1 MNRAPA
7 VSLLLAS
14 LALAGCAQERKAPP
28 RGTLLAVW
36 RAYCALPVTCGK
48 SGARATSTFAS
59 EASVV
64 ARAAAMSAWCAS
76 A

>member
-28 RGTLLAVW
+28 RGTLVVSQEQQASWVRNFNPLA
-36 RAYCALPVTCGK
+36 PG
-48 SGARATSTFAS
+48 GAQRCATS
-59 EASVV
+59 
-64 ARAAAMSAWCAS
+64 WKKIKNIY
-76 A
+76 